1 MGGGEGVGERSRRA
15 RFGVKAIQRRPY
27 VVFLEALVVYGGTG
41 LLSAN
46 LHRRL
51 RANACPVVE
60 GLNLGVEFR
69 YVELSSCL

>member
-1 MGGGEGVGERSRRA
+1 MLVSEL
-15 RFGVKAIQRRPY
+15 KQIQRRLY
-27 VVFLEALVVYGGTG
+27 VLFLEALVVYGDTG
-41 LLSAN
+41 LLSYN
-46 LHRRL
+46 L